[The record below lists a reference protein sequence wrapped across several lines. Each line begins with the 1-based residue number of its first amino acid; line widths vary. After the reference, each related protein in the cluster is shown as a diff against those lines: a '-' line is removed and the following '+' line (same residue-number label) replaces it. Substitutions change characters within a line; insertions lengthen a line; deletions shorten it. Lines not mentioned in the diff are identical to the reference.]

1 MADHL
6 SLLLQSNA
14 GIEPVTDGLVAAAEE
29 LRQLGL
35 IAVDRR
41 SYVRC
46 ALTEDRDFPHSNRT
60 CTGRLFLAEHLDE
73 NNRDYRCPDCGR
85 EVYPTRNRKRTFDEL
100 RVKVIDD
107 AVGKYVGEA
116 LRQFNGKLKPVDGV
130 AFAWR
135 IDNGIAGVHV
145 CIADYCDHQQMMSA
159 QWAQPNP
166 TCYVFVNP
174 RAVSRFADIAWI
186 SKVSLADMVGQRVDL
201 AAVVQAL
208 AADQKPRELPAM
220 ATPIYSKGAHCP
232 EPIIAPYEVAVR
244 LFVLALGKKTAS
256 INGVEVVAAQARA
269 ARAVLSHLVRAF
281 TDDMLAGTPVDDYRC
296 LTPSEIAE
304 AIQVAEDLDDALDA
318 DQVRRTI
325 NRLQNNIEDRL
336 RDAGTATE
344 SDSVIQVSPNTT
356 KEGYRLN
363 PFKVAL
369 RPLNSAGRTN

>member
-1 MADHL
+1 M
-6 SLLLQSNA
+6 
-14 GIEPVTDGLVAAAEE
+14 
-29 LRQLGL
+29 
-35 IAVDRR
+35 
-41 SYVRC
+41 
-46 ALTEDRDFPHSNRT
+46 
-60 CTGRLFLAEHLDE
+60 DE
-73 NNRDYRCPDCGR
+73 NNKDYRCPDCGR
-85 EVYPTRNRKRTFDEL
+85 EVYPIRNRKRTFDEL

-116 LRQFNGKLKPVDGV
+116 LQQFNGKLKPVDGV

-135 IDNGIAGVHV
+135 IDSGIAGAYV
-145 CIADYCDHQQMMSA
+145 CIADYCDQQRMMSA

-174 RAVSRFADIAWI
+174 RAVSRFSEIAWI
-186 SKVSLADMVGQRVDL
+186 SKVSLADMVGQSVDL

-208 AADQKPRELPAM
+208 AASQEPRELPEM
-220 ATPIYSKGAHCP
+220 ATPVYSKGAHRP
-232 EPIIAPYEVAVR
+232 EPIVAPYEVAVR
-244 LFVLALGKKTAS
+244 LFVLEMGKKTAS

-269 ARAVLSHLVRAF
+269 ARAVLRHLARAF
-281 TDDMLAGTPVDDYRC
+281 ANDMLTGVPLDNYRC
-296 LTPSEIAE
+296 LTPDEIAD

-344 SDSVIQVSPNTT
+344 SNSVIQVSPNTA

-369 RPLNSAGRTN
+369 RPLNSAGGTN